1 MVLLGRRGKE
11 PTICKIPRGA
21 VLFVLGCMACAAAF
35 LAYVLPGMGLTV
47 FLQRVSLI

>member
-21 VLFVLGCMACAAAF
+21 VLFVLGCMPVRQQF
-35 LAYVLPGMGLTV
+35 LAYVAPGMGAYRVFAARRLT
-47 FLQRVSLI
+47 